1 MRILVQRV
9 AEAWVEIEDVPTRK
23 AGRGL
28 LGLIG
33 FHQADEAALVAPMA
47 EKFLNLRIFEDAQ
60 KRMNLSLLDVAGD
73 LVVVPQFTLYADCR
87 KGRRPG
93 FSEALEPER
102 AKTLF
107 TRFQEACRAT
117 FPEMIS
123 GEFGATMQVHLVNH
137 GPVTILLDSSE
148 LFPIP

>member
-33 FHQADEAALVAPMA
+33 FHQTDEAALVAPMA

-87 KGRRPG
+87 RGRRPG
-93 FSEALEPER
+93 FSEALDPGR

-117 FPEMIS
+117 FPGLIS
-123 GEFGATMQVHLVNH
+123 GEFGAAMQVHLVND

-148 LFPIP
+148 LLPTL

>member
-9 AEAWVEIEDVPTRK
+9 AEAWVEIEDVPSRK

-33 FHQADEAALVAPMA
+33 FRKGDEAALVAPMA

-93 FSEALEPER
+93 FSGALEPEY
-102 AKTLF
+102 AQALF
-107 TRFQEACRAT
+107 IRFQEACRAT
-117 FPEMIS
+117 VPEMIS
-123 GEFGATMQVHLVNH
+123 GEFGATMQVHLVND

-148 LFPIP
+148 LLLTP